1 MRMARHIAPP
11 ETHPVTITKEGVW
24 RIAGTRVSVDSVVHA
39 FWQGSTPEQIVQDYE
54 ALSLAQ
60 VYGVIH
66 FYLTHRK
73 AVDAY
78 LKEQDRL
85 DKNLRRELKTQHA
98 KFLADLRR
106 RMDARRRARNQAA

>member
-1 MRMARHIAPP
+1 MPRRIAVPD
-11 ETHPVTITKEGVW
+11 TSVVTVTKEGLW
-24 RIAGTRVSVDSVVHA
+24 RVAGTRVSVDSVVHA
-39 FWQGSTPEQIVQDYE
+39 FWRGSTPEQIVQDYD

-66 FYLTHRK
+66 FYLTHRP

-78 LKEQDRL
+78 LKEQKRL
-85 DKNLRRELKTQHA
+85 DQKLRRELRTQHA

-106 RMDARRRARNQAA
+106 RMDARRRAGNHAA

>member
-1 MRMARHIAPP
+1 
-11 ETHPVTITKEGVW
+11 VTKEGLW
-24 RIAGTRVSVDSVVHA
+24 RIAGTRVSVDSVVNA
-39 FWQGSTPEQIVQDYE
+39 FWRGSAPEQIVQDYE

-66 FYLTHRK
+66 FYLTHRP

-78 LKEQDRL
+78 LKEQERL
-85 DKNLRRELKTQHA
+85 DKRLRRELTTQHA

-106 RMDARRRARNQAA
+106 RMDARRRARTQVA

>member
-1 MRMARHIAPP
+1 MARHAAPLDS
-11 ETHPVTITKEGVW
+11 ELITVAREGLW
-24 RIAGTRVSVDSVVHA
+24 RVSGTRVSVDSVVHA
-39 FWQGSTPEQIVQDYE
+39 FWRGSTPEQIVQDYE

-66 FYLTHRK
+66 FYLTHS
-73 AVDAY
+73 AVVDAY

-85 DKNLRRELKTQHA
+85 DKKLRRELKTQHA
-98 KFLADLRR
+98 KFIASLRR